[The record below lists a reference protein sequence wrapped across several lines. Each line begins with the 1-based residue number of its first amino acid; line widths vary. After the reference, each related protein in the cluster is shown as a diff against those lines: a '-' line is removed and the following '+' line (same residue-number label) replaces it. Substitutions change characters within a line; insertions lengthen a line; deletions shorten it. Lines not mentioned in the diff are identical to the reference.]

1 MIKRHGVKH
10 DESGPG
16 ARLFVEN
23 IDIIIS
29 TDWHG
34 E

>member
-1 MIKRHGVKH
+1 MIERHGVKH
-10 DESGPG
+10 DEGWTG

-23 IDIIIS
+23 LDIIIS
-29 TDWHG
+29 TDQHG